1 MPATYG
7 HAYYNSGVRYADA
20 EGTSTTSTHSSTMY
34 QLNTIAD
41 NPFYDRQISLNEIC
55 AGATETLQRMVA
67 NNPGGFLTSS
77 ITSLTAAMANCDAAI
92 TDDGIKLGL
101 RKGRKQAKDTFRAG
115 LPAAIT
121 HIYNGVAYK
130 LGANDP
136 GVTDCFPHGRAIF
149 SECPDDALDNELGM
163 TAAAITAKAGVLG
176 AELVSEIGSL
186 LSTWLALYAASEA
199 SSGAKISTQLT
210 RKAAKELL
218 ADALFDVL
226 LTVAKKYPKQ
236 RAMID
241 AWFQQSLFENP
252 DSSGEE
258 AEPDPPAPPPGP

>member
-20 EGTSTTSTHSSTMY
+20 EGTTTNSTHSSTMY

-77 ITSLTAAMANCDAAI
+77 ITSLTAAMANCD
-92 TDDGIKLGL
+92 
-101 RKGRKQAKDTFRAG
+101 
-115 LPAAIT
+115 AAIT

-199 SSGAKISTQLT
+199 STGAKISTQLT
-210 RKAAKELL
+210 RKAAKELV